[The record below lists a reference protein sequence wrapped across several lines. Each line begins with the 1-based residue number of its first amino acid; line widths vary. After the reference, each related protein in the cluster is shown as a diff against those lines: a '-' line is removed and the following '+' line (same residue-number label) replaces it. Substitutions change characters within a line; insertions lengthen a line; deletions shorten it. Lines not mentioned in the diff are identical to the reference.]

1 MTSMT
6 ITTAKAK
13 GYIATE
19 WTAGELTAFV
29 PEGPDTT
36 VVLWIS
42 FGHVHGVERFGR
54 HTLKRRA
61 EGGLTMVLPNGNSV
75 VQYPADRILRILS
88 KR

>member
-6 ITTAKAK
+6 ITAAKAK
-13 GYIATE
+13 GYIATQ
-19 WTAGELTAFV
+19 WTAGELTEFV
-29 PEGPDTT
+29 PEGPDAT

-54 HTLKRRA
+54 HTLTRRA
-61 EGGLTMVLPNGNSV
+61 EGGLTMIRRDGSAV
-75 VQYPADRILRILS
+75 VMYPADRTLRILS